1 MGAHAMQNQF
11 PALPALYSRVFSA
24 VDASVTIGASLP
36 GAEAAVQ
43 AALDQVRRQ
52 SRDPEAVICLE
63 SLSIGLSNLSGAGN
77 GAGRAVALARL
88 DALSRQW
95 LERLPMQ

>member
-1 MGAHAMQNQF
+1 MQDQS

-24 VDASVTIGASLP
+24 VDASLTIGVSLP

-63 SLSIGLSNLSGAGN
+63 SLSIGLSNLSVAGN
-77 GAGRAVALARL
+77 GAGRAIALARL

>member
-1 MGAHAMQNQF
+1 MQDQS

-63 SLSIGLSNLSGAGN
+63 SLSIGLSNLSVAGSGA
-77 GAGRAVALARL
+77 RRVIALARL
-88 DALSRQW
+88 EALSRQW